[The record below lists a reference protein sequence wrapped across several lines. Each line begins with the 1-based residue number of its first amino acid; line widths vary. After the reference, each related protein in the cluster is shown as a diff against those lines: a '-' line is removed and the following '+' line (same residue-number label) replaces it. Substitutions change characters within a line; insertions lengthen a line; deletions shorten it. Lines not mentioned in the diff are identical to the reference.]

1 MSDRDG
7 FIDEVSEEVR
17 RDRLFGIIRR
27 YGWIAVTAVVVMVA
41 VAAWIGWQR
50 RAAEVEAR
58 AFGDAVLA
66 ALENDSAEAR
76 RAALSEL
83 DAEGARRALLAMLAA
98 DTLATE
104 AAAEDTL
111 ARLDAVAGDDTVPG
125 LYRDLAALKAA
136 MIAQESAEPQEV
148 LDRLEPLTIPG
159 APFRLLALEQQ
170 ALVRVEAGEA
180 DAALATLR
188 DILRDGLAT
197 RDLRQRARQLIVALG
212 GSVETAEG

>member
-50 RAAEVEAR
+50 RAAETEAR

-76 RAALSEL
+76 RAALSEIE
-83 DAEGARRALLAMLAA
+83 AEDGRRALLAMLAA
-98 DTLATE
+98 DTLATD
-104 AAAEDTL
+104 AAAEETL
-111 ARLDAVAGDDTVPG
+111 DRLDAVAGDGSLPA

-136 MIAQESAEPQEV
+136 MIAQDRAEPRDV
-148 LDRLEPLTIPG
+148 LARLEPLTIPG
-159 APFRLLALEQQ
+159 GPFRLLALEQQ
-170 ALVRVEAGEA
+170 ALVRIRGGET
-180 DAALATLR
+180 DAALTTLR
-188 DILRDGLAT
+188 DILRDGAAT

-212 GSVETAEG
+212 GSLETAEG